1 MAGKLRADKNSTTAM
16 VKSFQDA
23 GEVIPVPKGVVLKT
37 DQELLLWEQ
46 FSHARA
52 RSDWRDMD
60 LILLAKV
67 VKLEADIRKYQATL
81 DAEGVMM
88 ENKRGTMVCNP
99 LVSVIDTLERRQ
111 MAIIRSM
118 SLNQTHTDARTI
130 NANAKTQSGT
140 KDIMS
145 MFSDTSLIP
154 MPASANQ

>member
-1 MAGKLRADKNSTTAM
+1 M
-16 VKSFQDA
+16 VQSFQEA
-23 GEVIPVPKGVVLKT
+23 GETIPVPKGVVLKN
-37 DQELLLWEQ
+37 DDELLLWEQ

-81 DAEGVMM
+81 DSEGVMM

-118 SLNQTHTDARTI
+118 SLNQTHTDPRTMD
-130 NANAKTQSGT
+130 ANAKTQGKA
-140 KDIMS
+140 KDVMA

-154 MPASANQ
+154 MPPSANQ